1 MTETMVQGPEHETDP
16 AVEDV
21 PVTDAAP
28 EGVPAQERAK
38 RQVGTIQFPYAQ
50 LDDAVEVAKK
60 IWGTSGLRAHLDQLA
75 PALGHDT
82 VKSGAFRSKIGA
94 ARLFGLVNTTGLDVS
109 LTDLGQKMNDPRA
122 ERAAR
127 AEAFLTV
134 PLFRLLYDRYRGRV
148 LPNTAGLEQE
158 MIDLGIAPK
167 QRERARQ
174 VLLRSAQQAGFFG
187 AGRDR
192 LVLPPSA
199 TLPPEPT
206 EGTADGEPAPPAPSA
221 EREAKTMAQ
230 HPLIMGLIA
239 KLPPE
244 GEPFSAKQ
252 IERWLR
258 AAKVNLM
265 LIYETD
271 DPDTAQVN
279 GQHRKVTEVSE
290 ASNPSDNPGRK

>member
-1 MTETMVQGPEHETDP
+1 MTDTMVQESEYASASADEQ
-16 AVEDV
+16 AAL
-21 PVTDAAP
+21 TDAVP
-28 EGVPAQERAK
+28 EGAPVRERAK

-60 IWGTSGLRAHLDQLA
+60 IWETSGLRAHLDQLA
-75 PALGHDT
+75 PGLGHDT

-94 ARLFGLVNTTGLDVS
+94 ARLFGLVNTVGLEVS
-109 LTDLGQKMNDPRA
+109 LTDLGQRMNDPRA

-134 PLFRLLYDRYRGRV
+134 PLFRLIYDRYRGRV
-148 LPNTAGLEQE
+148 LPNAAGLEQE

-192 LVLPPSA
+192 LVLPPSV
-199 TLPPEPT
+199 TLPSEPT
-206 EGTADGEPAPPAPSA
+206 EGAAGGEPVPPAPPA
-221 EREAKTMAQ
+221 EREAQSMAQ
-230 HPLIMGLIA
+230 HPLIQGLIA

-244 GEPFSAKQ
+244 GESFSAKQ

-258 AAKVNLM
+258 AARVNLM

-271 DPDTAQVN
+271 DPETAQVN
-279 GQHRKVTEVSE
+279 GQSPKVTE
-290 ASNPSDNPGRK
+290 APNFPDDPG